1 MTITKVSLIN
11 YRNHQKIDVD
21 SDHKFILIS
30 GQNGSGKTNLLEA
43 ISLLAPGRGLRSAKF
58 DEIIGKMPQ
67 PANEWAVC
75 SEVNFENDL
84 NRIATGY
91 SKQAV
96 NAKRIIK
103 INETVLQKQS
113 DVLQY
118 LKIMWLTP
126 QMDGI
131 FLDSPSVRRRLLDR
145 LSYNFYPEHATEVAK
160 YEHYLRSRIKLL
172 TGEKYDDLWMSQ
184 LEKSI
189 VDAAVK
195 IAKTRIECVDLLNK
209 YISEIKTAFIKP
221 HLQVKGQV
229 EDMISE
235 LDSEHL
241 KEVLKEQFK
250 SNRFRDAKSKRTN
263 FGTHISDLKAVNS
276 EKNIVANLCS
286 TGEQKAMLISMLLA
300 QIKAMNDLFNCSPIV
315 LLDEVFTHLDE
326 NRRNQLA
333 IELNELKAQIWITS
347 TEPELAQVFEKLC
360 HINF

>member
-1 MTITKVSLIN
+1 MAITKVSLVN

-21 SDHKFILIS
+21 TNHKFILIS

-58 DEIIGKMPQ
+58 EDILGKLTE

-75 SEVNFENDL
+75 SEVNYHDDI

-91 SKQAV
+91 LKQSI

-113 DVLQY
+113 EVLHY
-118 LKIMWLTP
+118 LKIIWLTP

-145 LSYNFYPEHATEVAK
+145 LSYNFYPEHAIEVAK
-160 YEHYLRSRIKLL
+160 YEHFMRSRMKLL
-172 TGEKYDDLWMSQ
+172 SNDNYDELWVNN

-189 VDAAVK
+189 IDAAIN
-195 IAKTRIECVDLLNK
+195 IAKTRVECVDLINK
-209 YISEIKTAFIKP
+209 YIAELKTAFIKP
-221 HLQVKGQV
+221 HLQVKGNI
-229 EDMISE
+229 EEMLSE
-235 LDSEHL
+235 VDLDKIRENI
-241 KEVLKEQFK
+241 KQQFK
-250 SNRFRDAKSKRTN
+250 NNRFRDAKSKRTN
-263 FGTHISDLKAVNS
+263 FGTHLSDLKVVNLQ
-276 EKNIVANLCS
+276 KNVSANHSS

-300 QIKAMNDLFNCSPIV
+300 QIKAMNDLFNCAPIV
-315 LLDEVFTHLDE
+315 LLDEVFAHLDE
-326 NRRNQLA
+326 NRRSQLA
-333 IELNELKAQIWITS
+333 QELNDLQAQIWITS
-347 TEPELAQVFEKLC
+347 TEPDLAKVFSNLC